1 MNQPISISTGAMHI
15 HAPTTSYSMVFK
27 HLRGRYTI
35 INGDVYQCTYLCNGE
50 KYTREEVILLLTGS
64 AQPLPP
70 MKGHMVAT
78 AAYIFGT
85 PGLDRASLAPDC
97 TGPYK
102 VGVSLRPTNKGV
114 TRCDYQ
120 RRLAMTR
127 AIRTLPPADRAFFHL
142 TMALM
147 EGRDALPV
155 IKTALVSRP
164 GRDREILI
172 QHLHLLSKMRDAS
185 VVGHFLTHYEAMEV
199 MLPILPTP

>member
-1 MNQPISISTGAMHI
+1 MNQPISMYTGAMHI

-50 KYTREEVILLLTGS
+50 KYTTEGVLTLLTGS

-70 MKGHMVAT
+70 MKGHTVAT

-85 PGLDRASLAPDC
+85 PDC

-102 VGVSLRPTNKGV
+102 VGISLRPTSKGV
-114 TRCDYQ
+114 IRCDYQ

-127 AIRTLPPADRAFFHL
+127 AISTLPPADRAFFHL

-147 EGRDALPV
+147 EGRDVLPV
-155 IKTALVSRP
+155 VKTALVSRP
-164 GRDREILI
+164 GPDREILL
-172 QHLHLLSKMRDAS
+172 QHLYSMIGAALVKLDRVNTYNH
-185 VVGHFLTHYEAMEV
+185 H
-199 MLPILPTP
+199 